1 MVQLARVKY
10 KKEETRMAICAWH
23 IMKEK
28 IFIEPDATA
37 LEVSNKITSSGLPG
51 LPVVS
56 ETQELLGMVNELHI
70 LEAIQQGIDLET
82 ITASQLMVKPPLVA
96 DASTTP
102 EELVSMQL
110 ANRCCAVIPITNNG
124 KYVGL
129 VSRHLLMD
137 IFTSPH
143 YSRFAQ
149 KDRKGPF
156 ACL

>member
-1 MVQLARVKY
+1 M
-10 KKEETRMAICAWH
+10 TICAWH

-28 IFIEPDATA
+28 IYVGPDTTA
-37 LEVSNKITSSGLPG
+37 LEVSNKMTSSGLPG

-70 LEAIQQGIDLET
+70 LEVIQQGVALEK
-82 ITASQLMVKPPLVA
+82 ITASQLMVRPPLVA
-96 DASTTP
+96 DAKTTP
-102 EELVSMQL
+102 EELISMQL
-110 ANRCCAVIPITNNG
+110 ANRCCAVIPIISNG

-143 YSRFAQ
+143 YSQFAQ

>member
-1 MVQLARVKY
+1 M
-10 KKEETRMAICAWH
+10 TICSWH

-28 IFIEPDATA
+28 IFVEPAATA
-37 LEVSNKITSSGLPG
+37 LEISNKITSSGLPG

-96 DASTTP
+96 DANTTP
-102 EELVSMQL
+102 EELISMQL
-110 ANRCCAVIPITNNG
+110 ANRCCAVIPIIKNG

-129 VSRHLLMD
+129 VSRHMLMD
-137 IFTSPH
+137 VFTSPH
-143 YSRFAQ
+143 YVRFAQ